1 MTRQSPLA
9 RVRGLGAAREGVAH
23 WWAQRLTAVAL
34 VPLLIWFVASL
45 CAMTGAGYGEVR
57 TWIAQPMVSILLVLL
72 AVAAFH
78 HAQLGLQVILED
90 YVQTEWLKLSSIVLV
105 RFAAIA
111 LAVAAILSVARIALG
126 K

>member
-1 MTRQSPLA
+1 
-9 RVRGLGAAREGVAH
+9 
-23 WWAQRLTAVAL
+23 
-34 VPLLIWFVASL
+34 
-45 CAMTGAGYGEVR
+45 MTGADYGEVR

-78 HAQLGLQVILED
+78 HAQLGLQVVLED
-90 YVQTEWLKLSSIVLV
+90 YVQAEWLKLSSIVLV

-111 LAVAAILSVARIALG
+111 LAVAAILSVARIAFG

>member
-78 HAQLGLQVILED
+78 HAQLGLQVVLED

>member
-9 RVRGLGAAREGVAH
+9 RVRGLGTAREGVAH

-45 CAMTGAGYGEVR
+45 CAMTGADYGEVR

-78 HAQLGLQVILED
+78 HAQLGLQVVLED

-105 RFAAIA
+105 RFAAVA

>member
-1 MTRQSPLA
+1 MTRRSPLA
-9 RVRGLGAAREGVAH
+9 RVRGLGTAREGVAH

-34 VPLLIWFVASL
+34 IPLLIWFVASL
-45 CAMTGAGYGEVR
+45 CAMTGADYVDVR
-57 TWIAQPMVSILLVLL
+57 AWIAQPMVSILLVLL

-78 HAQLGLQVILED
+78 HAQLGLQVVLED
-90 YVQTEWLKLSSIVLV
+90 YVQTEWLKLSGIALV

-111 LAVAAILSVARIALG
+111 LAVAAILSVARIAFG